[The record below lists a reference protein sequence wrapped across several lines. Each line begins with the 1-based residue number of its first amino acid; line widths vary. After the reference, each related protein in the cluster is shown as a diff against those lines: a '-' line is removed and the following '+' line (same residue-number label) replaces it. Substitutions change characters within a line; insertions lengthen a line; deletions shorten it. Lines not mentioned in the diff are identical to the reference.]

1 MFGDSNNLIRDSP
14 SKSTNSTTS
23 RMHIEDDEDE
33 DMMSDELSATH
44 YCVVVE
50 LLLMLD

>member
-1 MFGDSNNLIRDSP
+1 
-14 SKSTNSTTS
+14 
-23 RMHIEDDEDE
+23 MHIEDNEDE